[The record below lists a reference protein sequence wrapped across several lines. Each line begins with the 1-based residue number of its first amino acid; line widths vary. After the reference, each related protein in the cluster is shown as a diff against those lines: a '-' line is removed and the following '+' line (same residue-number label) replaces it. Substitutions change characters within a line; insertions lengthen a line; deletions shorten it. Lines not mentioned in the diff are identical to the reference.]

1 MVNSRLYFSYGE
13 RSKSPVVVGLSVVVR
28 PEVEKKLS
36 RVDIALVMQSGIE
49 VPEGAKVLKLD
60 GWYKDAGF
68 KNSFIPQEI
77 SVGVF
82 SEDKQSG
89 NYALLQSE
97 RVKFKSLADIVASL
111 KDGVPYIYSLYVPY
125 RENLHVSAV
134 AQLLIVDGYGFY
146 KPACRKEGIPV
157 VLSCLADSGEE
168 SDFNYEEWKDTN
180 WD

>member
-1 MVNSRLYFSYGE
+1 MNSRLYFSYGE
-13 RSKSPVVVGLSVVVR
+13 SNANFIVVGLSVAVR

-36 RVDIALVMQSGIE
+36 KVDIALVMQSGVE
-49 VPEGAKVLKLD
+49 VSEGTKILKLD
-60 GWYKDAGF
+60 GWSKVAGY

-97 RVKFKSLADIVASL
+97 RVKFKSLADIVAIL

-134 AQLLIVDGYGFY
+134 AQLLIVDGYDFY
-146 KPACRKEGIPV
+146 RSACRKEGMPV
-157 VLSCLADSGEE
+157 VISCLADSGEE
-168 SDFNYEEWKDTN
+168 SDFNYEEWKDTD

>member
-1 MVNSRLYFSYGE
+1 MSSRLYFSYEEGDCE
-13 RSKSPVVVGLSVVVR
+13 PTVVGLSVVVR

-36 RVDIALVMQSGIE
+36 RVDIALVMQSGVE
-49 VPEGAKVLKLD
+49 VPEGTKILKFGRRDYED
-60 GWYKDAGF
+60 GYDSLF
-68 KNSFIPQEI
+68 MPQEI

-97 RVKFKSLADIVASL
+97 RVKFKSFEGVLSSL

-134 AQLLIVDGYGFY
+134 AQLIAVDGCDFY
-146 KPACRKEGIPV
+146 RSDVRKKGMPV

-168 SDFNYEEWKDTN
+168 SDFNYEEWKDTD

>member
-1 MVNSRLYFSYGE
+1 MNSRLYFSYGDCH
-13 RSKSPVVVGLSVVVR
+13 KSPAVVGLSVVVR
-28 PEVEKKLS
+28 SEVEKKLS

-49 VPEGAKVLKLD
+49 VPEGAKILKLD
-60 GWYKDAGF
+60 GWYKDAGCV
-68 KNSFIPQEI
+68 NSFIPQEI

-89 NYALLQSE
+89 NYAILQSE
-97 RVKFKSLADIVASL
+97 RVKFKALADIVASL

-134 AQLLIVDGYGFY
+134 AQLVVVDGYDFY
-146 KPACRKEGIPV
+146 KSGCRKKGMPV
-157 VLSCLADSGEE
+157 VISCLADSGEE
-168 SDFNYEEWKDTN
+168 SDFNYEEWKDTD